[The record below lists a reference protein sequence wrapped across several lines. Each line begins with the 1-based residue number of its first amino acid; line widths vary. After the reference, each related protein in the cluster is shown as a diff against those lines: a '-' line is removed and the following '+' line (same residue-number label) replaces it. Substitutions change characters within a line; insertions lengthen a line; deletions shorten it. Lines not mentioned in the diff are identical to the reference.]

1 MLLSCILLAT
11 ILMLPVASLSG
22 VQINGT
28 FRLEN
33 TGFASNRPSTD
44 TTFSGTDLFWEGSFS
59 MMQAVTDNFL
69 VEGGVSRDL
78 ILGNM
83 AYSLFQLR
91 TDYIGLGIGTFLG
104 FLNSSSST
112 LRPGLSTVAR
122 LEFPGI
128 AYVSVRADGLPGGT
142 TASPGDYIQEQSE
155 LALGLY
161 LRNAL
166 MGIGLTNKRFVLST
180 ANGSIT
186 DSLTDYWL
194 RTEIFEK
201 NVPLRLRLSLSYQ
214 TLSREYADGA
224 TNPTDV
230 LGTFILGTGFGFE
243 LVGGLTMY
251 VDVQSSLYTTGSG
264 QLSPLTIIGFE
275 KFLFKA
281 TAGFTLSLEPSGPP
295 P

>member
-1 MLLSCILLAT
+1 MRLSCILLAVT
-11 ILMLPVASLSG
+11 LMFSAASLSSL
-22 VQINGT
+22 QIDGT

-33 TGFASNRPSTD
+33 IGFAPNRPSTD
-44 TTFSGTDLFWEGSFS
+44 ATFSGADFLWGGSLS
-59 MMQAVTDNFL
+59 LAQPVTDNFL

-104 FLNSSSST
+104 FLNSSSTT

-122 LEFPGI
+122 VEYPGI
-128 AYVSVRADGLPGGT
+128 AYVSVRADGLPGGST
-142 TASPGDYIQEQSE
+142 SAPGDYIQERSE
-155 LALGLY
+155 IALGLY

-166 MGIGLTNKRFVLST
+166 MGLGLTNKRFVLATSS
-180 ANGSIT
+180 GSIA
-186 DSLTDYWL
+186 DVLTEYWL

-214 TLSREYADGA
+214 TLSRQYVDGA

-230 LGTFILGTGFGFE
+230 LDSFILGTGFGVE
-243 LVGGLTMY
+243 VAGGLTMY
-251 VDVQSSLYTTGSG
+251 VDMQSSLYSTGGG
-264 QLSPLTIIGFE
+264 QLSSLSIIGFE

-281 TAGFTLSLEPSGPP
+281 TAGFTLNLASPP
-295 P
+295 